1 MQCCSW
7 FISEIVS
14 ESNESLR
21 VNFNNDKV
29 FRLSITLPVMVG
41 WQLFK
46 NGLTI
51 VQTNKLKL
59 NDNFLFLR
67 NSIENVAFCLK
78 VLLKVWNEI
87 NLEK

>member
-29 FRLSITLPVMVG
+29 FRLSITLPVMI
-41 WQLFK
+41 QLFK
-46 NGLTI
+46 SGLTI
-51 VQTNKLKL
+51 V
-59 NDNFLFLR
+59 
-67 NSIENVAFCLK
+67 
-78 VLLKVWNEI
+78 
-87 NLEK
+87 